1 MILFKTLNS
10 LITCKNGFLLYFTI
24 KRCIKYHQKAGKYWE
39 NIASSDVCC
48 YVVLL
53 LLCVCV
59 WGSGPTAISLDSPP
73 GAPRVLFY
81 HSAASLFR
89 ALNYRWALK
98 WKRETQTAVQIRR
111 ENRDRAWLLTGVTRM
126 LMPEIKCPT
135 LFTPSVW
142 FFPAFLFCFL
152 SLYLTSFK
160 KQNYVSNSSF
170 SDVEIE

>member
-111 ENRDRAWLLTGVTRM
+111 ENRDRAWLLFGCDPYANAWNQ
-126 LMPEIKCPT
+126 MPYLIHPFSLIFPY
-135 LFTPSVW
+135 LFI
-142 FFPAFLFCFL
+142 LF
-152 SLYLTSFK
+152 SLFIPDIIQKTKLG
-160 KQNYVSNSSF
+160 
-170 SDVEIE
+170 I